1 MAKYKALGTPKA
13 RGSLFKDINTTRN
26 EIAEFAAMLNETK
39 LNKQQKVILADI
51 VTETRELSELVSML
65 KAEVSYLERQLR
77 TTSKVTTLEVVQPQ
91 LDLRDT
97 VVNESGTN

>member
-13 RGSLFKDINTTRN
+13 RNSLFKDINTTRN
-26 EIAEFAAMLNETK
+26 EIAKFAAMLNETK
-39 LNKQQKVILADI
+39 LNKQQLVVLADI
-51 VTETRELSELVSML
+51 VTETSELSELVSML

-77 TTSKVTTLEVVQPQ
+77 ATSKVTALEVVQPQ